1 MSTFYHSTR
10 STHELLTSKQAILQG
25 IAADG
30 GLFICDNLT
39 DKRLDLQAICN
50 NSFMHNAVLVLRTLL
65 DDFTAQEVEKCVE
78 AAYGTSF
85 DSPAITPVTPL
96 GTSWILELWHGPTS
110 AFKDIALQMLPQL
123 MRVSRHGD
131 GRNVMIV
138 TATSGD
144 TGKAALAGFADV
156 AGTGITVFYPEG
168 KVSDVQRLQMVTQ
181 TGSNVAVSGVT
192 GNFDDIQTQVK
203 HIFANRE
210 LAAQLAAQNIVL
222 SSANSINIGRLVP
235 QVVYYFDAYAQLVRL
250 GALTLGDPLEFYV
263 PTGNFG
269 NVLAGY
275 FAKLMGLPIA
285 KLTVASNANDVLFD
299 FIRTG
304 VYDRRRAFNKTI
316 SPSMDILVS
325 SNLERLLYLLS
336 NGDCELIS
344 SYMTQLSEQGFYRIS
359 KDLLNTLQ
367 DTFACGRADD
377 TQTRAVIHKAWTNEK
392 VLLDTHT
399 AVATS
404 VMDAAQPACACRVV
418 LATANAYKF
427 SADVLEAVTGTA
439 CTRSGFEAMREL
451 QRLTGIPA
459 PQQLSSLHTAQVL
472 HPHVCSIDAMGAV
485 VSAACEKSF

>member
-30 GLFICDNLT
+30 GLFICDNLA
-39 DKRLDLQAICN
+39 DKRVDLQTICN
-50 NSFMHNAVLVLRTLL
+50 NSFMHNAVLILHTLL

-181 TGSNVAVSGVT
+181 TGNNVAVSGVA

-210 LAAQLAAQNIVL
+210 LVAQLAAHNIVL

-235 QVVYYFDAYAQLVRL
+235 QVVYYFDAYAQLVRS

-336 NGDCELIS
+336 NGDCERIS
-344 SYMTQLSEQGFYRIS
+344 SYMTQLSEQGFYR
-359 KDLLNTLQ
+359 
-367 DTFACGRADD
+367 
-377 TQTRAVIHKAWTNEK
+377 
-392 VLLDTHT
+392 
-399 AVATS
+399 
-404 VMDAAQPACACRVV
+404 
-418 LATANAYKF
+418 F
-427 SADVLEAVTGTA
+427 S
-439 CTRSGFEAMREL
+439 
-451 QRLTGIPA
+451 
-459 PQQLSSLHTAQVL
+459 
-472 HPHVCSIDAMGAV
+472 
-485 VSAACEKSF
+485 